1 MATIPEYEG
10 IRAVVPDTYDP
21 LRRAGSGG
29 QRYFTDVEYV
39 PVPSFRGDRAT
50 YDVQNYL
57 AANPDVQDYYDTNR
71 AALLAGGDKRY
82 ETPEGFG
89 KWHYETVGKWEN
101 RNLTPTHDAAGNVI
115 PTPEGA
121 ANTRAANQQT
131 ALAAAN
137 VANPARE
144 GLSSLQ
150 RVTDTAL
157 ATDIGEIQAY
167 DATDRQ
173 KIDQTIGYMNE
184 QAVSPY
190 RLSTVTGTPLSDI
203 QTAMNP
209 YYRTPAEQ
217 KAQKTPNVGIQTA
230 LNQAVTES
238 QTRPYQNFLRHIPV
252 DGTYSAE
259 EIGSVTDLLNS
270 GTITIDQIATYFNVP
285 VEEVRQFYREQGN
298 RQGFTGGGSSTGGVC
313 PPGTLRAGS
322 AIPAGSGSEFCMAIH
337 HPNEPSYPDPD
348 DTAGLPPGSF
358 NAPTSYYK
366 FQGPEGQWLY
376 KAVEGM
382 GRTQWDIDIT
392 KEEYDAAMAGRTD
405 TGYQAGG
412 GVGSLNPRG
421 MYLGGSTDGM
431 ADNIPASINSNQ
443 PARLSDGEFV
453 VPADVVS
460 HLGNGNSDAGAHQ
473 LYGMMD
479 RVRQARTGTAEQ
491 GRQINPGNFLT

>member
-1 MATIPEYEG
+1 MATIPDYKG

-21 LRRAGSGG
+21 TRRAGSGG

-39 PVPSFRGDRAT
+39 PVPTLSGDRWMHDT
-50 YDVQNYL
+50 KNYL
-57 AANPDVQDYYDTNR
+57 AANPDLVDYYNTNK
-71 AALLAGGDKRY
+71 AALLEGGDDRF
-82 ETPEGFG
+82 ETVEGYG
-89 KWHYETVGKWEN
+89 KWHYDTLGKWEN
-101 RNLTPTHDAAGNVI
+101 RNLAPTHDATGNVI
-115 PTPEGA
+115 PTPEG
-121 ANTRAANQQT
+121 T
-131 ALAAAN
+131 AQATADAAALQYKAQN
-137 VANPARE
+137 LANPARE

-150 RVTDTAL
+150 RVTDSAL

-173 KIDQTIGYMNE
+173 KIDQVIGYMNE

-190 RLSTVTGTPLSDI
+190 RLSTVTSTPLSDI

-209 YYRTPAEQ
+209 YYRTEAEQ
-217 KAQKTPNVGIQTA
+217 KAQALASPQAGIKAALATA
-230 LNQAVTES
+230 ATES

-298 RQGFTGGGSSTGGVC
+298 RQGF
-313 PPGTLRAGS
+313 
-322 AIPAGSGSEFCMAIH
+322 
-337 HPNEPSYPDPD
+337 
-348 DTAGLPPGSF
+348 
-358 NAPTSYYK
+358 
-366 FQGPEGQWLY
+366 
-376 KAVEGM
+376 
-382 GRTQWDIDIT
+382 
-392 KEEYDAAMAGRTD
+392 
-405 TGYQAGG
+405 QAGG
-412 GVGSLNPRG
+412 LTSVGPQG

-453 VPADVVS
+453 GPADVVS

>member
-10 IRAVVPDTYDP
+10 VRAVVPDTYDP

-29 QRYFTDVEYV
+29 QRYFTDMQYV
-39 PVPSFRGDRAT
+39 PDPTPTFSGDRLVHDT
-50 YDVQNYL
+50 TNYL
-57 AANPDVQDYYDTNR
+57 AANPDLVTYYNANKD
-71 AALLAGGDKRY
+71 ALIAGGDDQFD
-82 ETPEGFG
+82 TVEGYG
-89 KWHYETVGKWEN
+89 KWHYDTHGQFEN
-101 RNLTPTHDAAGNVI
+101 RNLTPTHDADGNLIV
-115 PTPEGA
+115 TPVGA
-121 ANTRAANQQT
+121 ANTRAATQQT
-131 ALAAAN
+131 ALKTAN
-137 VANPARE
+137 LANKARE

-150 RVTDTAL
+150 RVTDSAL

-167 DATDRQ
+167 DATDRE
-173 KIDQTIGYMNE
+173 KIDQVIGYMNE

-190 RLSTVTGTPLSDI
+190 RLSTVTSTPLSDI

-209 YYRTPAEQ
+209 YYRTEAEQ
-217 KAQKTPNVGIQTA
+217 KAQSTPNVGIQTA

-285 VEEVRQFYREQGN
+285 VEEVRQFYQEQGN
-298 RQGFTGGGSSTGGVC
+298 RQGF
-313 PPGTLRAGS
+313 
-322 AIPAGSGSEFCMAIH
+322 
-337 HPNEPSYPDPD
+337 
-348 DTAGLPPGSF
+348 
-358 NAPTSYYK
+358 
-366 FQGPEGQWLY
+366 
-376 KAVEGM
+376 
-382 GRTQWDIDIT
+382 
-392 KEEYDAAMAGRTD
+392 
-405 TGYQAGG
+405 QAGG
-412 GVGSLNPRG
+412 LTSIGPRG

-479 RVRQARTGTAEQ
+479 RVRKARTGTAEQ

>member
-57 AANPDVQDYYDTNR
+57 AANPDVQDYYDTNK

-209 YYRTPAEQ
+209 YYRTPAEKQ
-217 KAQKTPNVGIQTA
+217 AQSTPNVGIQTA

-298 RQGFTGGGSSTGGVC
+298 RQGF
-313 PPGTLRAGS
+313 
-322 AIPAGSGSEFCMAIH
+322 
-337 HPNEPSYPDPD
+337 
-348 DTAGLPPGSF
+348 
-358 NAPTSYYK
+358 
-366 FQGPEGQWLY
+366 
-376 KAVEGM
+376 
-382 GRTQWDIDIT
+382 
-392 KEEYDAAMAGRTD
+392 
-405 TGYQAGG
+405 QAGG
-412 GVGSLNPRG
+412 LTSIGPRG

>member
-29 QRYFTDVEYV
+29 QRYFTDIQYT
-39 PVPSFRGDRAT
+39 PVPSFSGDRFVHDT
-50 YDVQNYL
+50 TNYL
-57 AANPDVQDYYDTNR
+57 AANPDLVDYYNTNK
-71 AALLAGGDKRY
+71 ALLLAGGDDRF
-82 ETPEGFG
+82 ETVEGYG
-89 KWHYETVGKWEN
+89 KWHYDTHGQFEN
-101 RNLTPTHDAAGNVI
+101 RNLAPTHDAEGNPIV
-115 PTPEGA
+115 TPVGA

-137 VANPARE
+137 LANPARE

-150 RVTDTAL
+150 RVTDSAL

-190 RLSTVTGTPLSDI
+190 RLSTVTSTPLSDI

-209 YYRTPAEQ
+209 YYRTEAEQ
-217 KAQKTPNVGIQTA
+217 KAQALASPHAGIKGALATA
-230 LNQAVTES
+230 ATES

-298 RQGFTGGGSSTGGVC
+298 RKGF
-313 PPGTLRAGS
+313 
-322 AIPAGSGSEFCMAIH
+322 
-337 HPNEPSYPDPD
+337 
-348 DTAGLPPGSF
+348 
-358 NAPTSYYK
+358 
-366 FQGPEGQWLY
+366 
-376 KAVEGM
+376 
-382 GRTQWDIDIT
+382 
-392 KEEYDAAMAGRTD
+392 
-405 TGYQAGG
+405 QAGG
-412 GVGSLNPRG
+412 LTSVGPRG